1 MLFKHFNW
9 KCYIDL
15 EDKDTYNLLN
25 FMNLG
30 FKHKYFSIAIYLYI
44 YIFQLFNMNNGIET
58 LIITIHTNP
67 RSVDNK
73 GNRNGT
79 ELNVQFAD

>member
-15 EDKDTYNLLN
+15 EDKDTCNLLN
-25 FMNLG
+25 FTNLG
-30 FKHKYFSIAIYLYI
+30 FKHKYFSISIYI
-44 YIFQLFNMNNGIET
+44 YIFQLFNTINGIET

-67 RSVDNK
+67 RPADNK
-73 GNRNGT
+73 GNRNCT

>member
-25 FMNLG
+25 LMNLG
-30 FKHKYFSIAIYLYI
+30 FKHKYFSIAIYLSI

-58 LIITIHTNP
+58 LIITIHTNH